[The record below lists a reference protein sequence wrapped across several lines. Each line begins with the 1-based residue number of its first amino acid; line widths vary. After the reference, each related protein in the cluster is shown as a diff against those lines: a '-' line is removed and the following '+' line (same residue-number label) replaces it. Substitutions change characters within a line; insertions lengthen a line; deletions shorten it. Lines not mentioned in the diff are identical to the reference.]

1 MKTFSTALV
10 TTFGL
15 FAGSVFAAELLAL
28 GEDGMLYHI
37 NSESLKVE
45 STKPI
50 DSQAAVRGID
60 VRPASGEVYALVGG
74 DQLYTLDPATGSLK
88 SKSTLNQMLPGSG
101 QAVVD
106 FNPVADRLRL
116 LAPDGTNFR
125 VNVDTGEVTLDG
137 KVAYAADGPYAGQA
151 PQVLAGAYTNS
162 YAGTESTSLYN
173 VDLAT
178 DNLMLQNPPND
189 GEQQAIGMIAEGL
202 KSVAFD
208 IASDGSGGN
217 TAWLLTGNTLHRID
231 LKSAKPTTL
240 GKVDGLPETVIDL
253 AVMP

>member
-1 MKTFSTALV
+1 MKTFSTALI
-10 TTFGL
+10 TAFGL
-15 FAGSVFAAELLAL
+15 FAGSVSAAELLAL
-28 GEDGMLYHI
+28 GENGMLYHI
-37 NSESLKVE
+37 NSESLKVT
-45 STKPI
+45 STRQL
-50 DSQAAVRGID
+50 DSQTPVRGID
-60 VRPASGEVYALVGG
+60 VRPANGEVYALVGG
-74 DQLYTLDPATGSLK
+74 DQLSTLDPMTGSLTP
-88 SKSTLNQMLPGSG
+88 KSTLKQMLPGSG

-125 VNVDTGEVTLDG
+125 VNVDTGDVTLDG
-137 KVAYAADGPYAGQA
+137 KVAYAADGPYAGKA

-178 DNLMLQNPPND
+178 NHLMLQNPPND
-189 GEQQAIGMIAEGL
+189 GKQQDVGMIAEGL
-202 KSVAFD
+202 ESVAFD

-217 TAWLLTGNTLHRID
+217 TAWLLTGNVLHRID
-231 LKSAKPTTL
+231 LKSAKPMTL
-240 GKVDGLPETVIDL
+240 GEVEGLPKMVIDL